1 MTVTKKK
8 KTAPAIVRAHLGDDL
23 TGLYVV
29 TDDPVSGRS
38 YDPLGLLA
46 LVDRP
51 REDAYEAGGT
61 LSTTLLEHG
70 FEIPIK
76 VLPDSERIPD
86 DADAI
91 EI

>member
-8 KTAPAIVRAHLGDDL
+8 KTAPALVRTHLGDNL

-29 TDDPVSGRS
+29 AHDPVSGRS
-38 YDPLGLLA
+38 YDSFGLLA
-46 LVDRP
+46 LVKRS

-61 LSTTLLEHG
+61 LSTLLLEHG
-70 FEIPIK
+70 FDVPIK

-86 DADAI
+86 DAVAI